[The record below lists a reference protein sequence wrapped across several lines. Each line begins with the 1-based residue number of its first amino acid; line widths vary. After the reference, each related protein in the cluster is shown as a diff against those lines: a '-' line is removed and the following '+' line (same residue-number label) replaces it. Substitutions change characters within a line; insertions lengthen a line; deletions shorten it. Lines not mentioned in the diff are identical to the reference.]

1 MIDSDE
7 PFDVTTPWNTDYDVL
22 IDIESSVRANNSD
35 QSDKDDQSE
44 ILSTTIPSVSQVP
57 EECQAQKQQPN
68 IICRRIKFSK
78 IHDENYLK
86 TIITWNVNSVR
97 NRAEQIKQLLM
108 SEQPTCLG
116 LQETKCDNHM
126 FPKELMNL
134 GYHVVISGQKM
145 NNGVAMF
152 LKTEPIKTST
162 VLLQDEPQDC
172 RYIEAEM
179 NDNTVYINVYI
190 PQGQKFGSEKY
201 KNLVLKNM
209 STNSSS

>member
-7 PFDVTTPWNTDYDVL
+7 TFDVTTPWNTNYGVS
-22 IDIESSVRANNSD
+22 IDIVPSVRANESD
-35 QSDKDDQSE
+35 QSNKDDQTE
-44 ILSTTIPSVSQVP
+44 IQSITQIPEDQTR
-57 EECQAQKQQPN
+57 KQQPSN

-78 IHDENYLK
+78 IHDANDLK

-179 NDNTVYINVYI
+179 NDNTV
-190 PQGQKFGSEKY
+190 
-201 KNLVLKNM
+201 
-209 STNSSS
+209 